1 MWWVRS
7 EPLEVYLS
15 DDVVGRG
22 SASASPVQ
30 WMETSGLDDSLRH
43 VAAWLDASAAPDVRR
58 VRVWLSESLAR
69 PYLVPADSGAR
80 NTREARALATAMAS
94 DATGVDGD
102 VRLWLD
108 RWRVGESTLAV
119 AMPTRVWEGVHD
131 IIRARNASRTT
142 APRKGRAPA
151 IEIAS
156 VRPWWNLPLDALLAE
171 SRRDASRIG
180 WSLSHGDSV
189 LHGVVDRGL
198 VVDFGI
204 DRAGPH
210 DPTGSLLRRRLQVN
224 WGVAAAARHLLFEQY
239 PSSADAQPLPIGAWR
254 DAAGSEA

>member
-1 MWWVRS
+1 MWWDRS
-7 EPLEVYLS
+7 EPVEVYLS

-22 SASASPVQ
+22 SASAEPAHWV
-30 WMETSGLDDSLRH
+30 ETSGLNDSLRH
-43 VAAWLDASAAPDVRR
+43 VAAWLDASAAPGVRR

-80 NTREARALATAMAS
+80 NTREARALATAMAP

-131 IIRARNASRTT
+131 IVKARDASRTAT
-142 APRKGRAPA
+142 PRKERAPP

-171 SRRDASRIG
+171 SRRGASRIG
-180 WSLSHGDSV
+180 WSLSHGDGV
-189 LHGVVDRGL
+189 LHGVVDRG
-198 VVDFGI
+198 VVVEIGI

-210 DPTGSLLRRRLQVN
+210 DPTGSLLKRRLQVN
-224 WGVAAAARHLLFEQY
+224 WGVAAAARHLHFERH
-239 PSSADAQPLPIGAWR
+239 PSSASVQPLPIGTWR
-254 DAAGSEA
+254 EASGSDA

>member
-1 MWWVRS
+1 M
-7 EPLEVYLS
+7 
-15 DDVVGRG
+15 
-22 SASASPVQ
+22 
-30 WMETSGLDDSLRH
+30 
-43 VAAWLDASAAPDVRR
+43 
-58 VRVWLSESLAR
+58 
-69 PYLVPADSGAR
+69 
-80 NTREARALATAMAS
+80 REARALATAMAP

-131 IIRARNASRTT
+131 IVKARNALRTT

-171 SRRDASRIG
+171 TRRDASRIG

-189 LHGVVDRGL
+189 SHGVVDRGG
-198 VVDFGI
+198 VVEIGI
-204 DRAGPH
+204 DRAGPR

-224 WGVAAAARHLLFEQY
+224 WGVAAAARHPAFERY
-239 PSSADAQPLPIGAWR
+239 PGSAEARPLPIGAWR
-254 DAAGSEA
+254 EATGSDA